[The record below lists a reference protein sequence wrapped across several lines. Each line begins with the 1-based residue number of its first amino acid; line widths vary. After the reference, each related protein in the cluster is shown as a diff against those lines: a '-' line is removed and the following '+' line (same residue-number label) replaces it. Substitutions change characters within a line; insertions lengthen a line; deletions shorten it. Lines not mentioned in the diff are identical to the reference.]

1 MLLRKQATLDRTEG
15 KLAVLSLENGQ
26 ELRLLRSELGDAEVG
41 GGFTV
46 QILPEEEAGLER
58 ESLARTILN
67 QIINDDSQAEN

>member
-1 MLLRKQATLDRTEG
+1 MDRTEG